1 VVRTRTVTL
10 RASEV
15 PEGAAAVLKV
25 DDDLTVSVYRVGDT
39 YYAIDDRC
47 PHKSVSLA
55 RGTFVDAVV
64 TCPAHGFTVDVR
76 TGRSPRNPLLR
87 VTTFPVVRTG
97 DELSITLPDEPRG
110 GARPPERQ
118 GSA

>member
-1 VVRTRTVTL
+1 MVRTRTITL

-15 PEGAAAVLKV
+15 PEDAAAVVKIAG
-25 DDDLTVSVYRVGDT
+25 DLTISVYRVGDA

-55 RGTFVDAVV
+55 KGTFVDAVV

-76 TGRSPRNPLLR
+76 TGRSPRNPLMR
-87 VTTFPVVRTG
+87 VTTFPVVRSG

-110 GARPPERQ
+110 GAPNPERQ

>member
-1 VVRTRTVTL
+1 MRTRIITL

-15 PEGAAAVLKV
+15 PDNGAAVVKI
-25 DDDLTVSVYRVGDT
+25 DDDLTISVYRVADA
-39 YYAIDDRC
+39 YYAINDRC

-55 RGTFVDAVV
+55 KGSFADAVV

-76 TGRSPRNPLLR
+76 TGRSPRNPLMR

-110 GARPPERQ
+110 GAGNPERQ